1 MKTLACLTLA
11 ACALAGPM
19 TGFTQTTAAPLTRAR
34 VRAELL
40 RLEAAGY
47 NPSAGDESNY
57 PADIVA
63 AEAKIAAE
71 DAQRLTAASA
81 GGTAQP
87 ESLRAGMST
96 GPVAANSPAP

>member
-11 ACALAGPM
+11 ACALAGPI
-19 TGFTQTTAAPLTRAR
+19 TGFTQTTAAPLTRAQ

-63 AEAKIAAE
+63 AEAKIAAD
-71 DAQRLTAASA
+71 DAQRLAASA

-87 ESLRAGMST
+87 ESSRDSAAT